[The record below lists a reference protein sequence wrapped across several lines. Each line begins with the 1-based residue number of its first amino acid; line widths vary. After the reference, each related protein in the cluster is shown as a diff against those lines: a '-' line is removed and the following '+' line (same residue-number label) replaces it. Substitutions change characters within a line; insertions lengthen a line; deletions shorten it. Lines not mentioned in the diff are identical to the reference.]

1 MDFIIDGNNVALSNN
16 GRKAKLEWLLAIIK
30 ELNPIGTVFP
40 VVSASLKYRIDDQ
53 DQLTE
58 LIKKQVVWET
68 PAGED
73 TDLFILELARKLKG
87 YIVSNDRF
95 RQYKE
100 IYPSIVN
107 QRFSFLLVED
117 KEGNVNAIL
126 PWIKQF
132 RSGN

>member
-1 MDFIIDGNNVALSNN
+1 
-16 GRKAKLEWLLAIIK
+16 
-30 ELNPIGTVFP
+30 
-40 VVSASLKYRIDDQ
+40 VVSAALKYRIDDQ

-58 LIKKQVVWET
+58 LIQKQVVWET

-73 TDLFILELARKLKG
+73 TDLFILELAMKLKG

-107 QRFSFLLVED
+107 QRFFFLLVED